1 MLNTHGV
8 PFSVTAQI
16 ETSGTGSDGVLAA
29 IGGITSGWTLYVKD
43 GRPAFDYNFFDVEKY
58 RTQSS
63 EALPT
68 GKSTVRV
75 EVTPV
80 EPGPAKPATVKLFI
94 HGKQTGEGRVE
105 SLSMLGWTTCPPC
118 PTRTSRLSRSRA
130 ASTRSRSRS
139 SRKAQWEGHCNSA
152 SLWLNWLIH

>member
-1 MLNTHGV
+1 MAV

-16 ETSGTGSDGVLAA
+16 ETSGAGADGVLAA

-43 GRPAFDYNFFDVEKY
+43 GKPAFDYNFFDVEKY

-63 EALPT
+63 EALPP

-80 EPGPAKPATVKLFI
+80 EPGPAKPATVKLFVN
-94 HGKQTGEGRVE
+94 GKLTGEGRVE
-105 SLSMLGWTTCPPC
+105 
-118 PTRTSRLSRSRA
+118 RTVPFRYSVEPFDVGMDNVSPVSDMYKSPFPFKGRIEQVTIEVKPEGTVGRA
-130 ASTRSRSRS
+130 L
-139 SRKAQWEGHCNSA
+139 Q
-152 SLWLNWLIH
+152 